1 MEELPVQLT
10 LPGCL
15 LGRRL
20 WTTNYVT
27 AGCVAGHV
35 TCHVTCYIPGYVVDY
50 MAGDITGYVVADVVI
65 VNVIGQLN
73 VAKVGKRQ
81 SV

>member
-1 MEELPVQLT
+1 MEELYVQLT

-35 TCHVTCYIPGYVVDY
+35 TCYIPGYAVDY
-50 MAGDITGYVVADVVI
+50 MAGDITCYVVANVVI

-73 VAKVGKRQ
+73 ITKVGNRE
-81 SV
+81 SI